1 MSCNPNKISARLV
14 VSGCGTEFVDF
25 HIKPLVPEIPS
36 YIKDTKHF
44 LKVLRDLGRLPEG
57 AILVTADVVGLYP
70 HIPHEEGL
78 SAMREALRRSG
89 QSSIPAED
97 LVDLARIVLTN
108 NNLTFNGKHYVQIL
122 GTAIGTKMAPSY
134 AGIFMGKLESDLL
147 ERAPTK
153 PIFWQRFIDD
163 IFFVWT
169 EGEEKLR
176 EFMEFMNSF
185 HNTIKFTFS
194 WLSQQ
199 VNFLDVNVVLRNG
212 IVSTDLYSKPTDKH
226 QYLFHTS
233 CHPNSCKK
241 GIPFGQALRICRI
254 CSTNAFFEKRARELC
269 YYLVERGYKKDHVER
284 EIDRAR
290 RIPRAD
296 TLRDKQPAN
305 NSRIPFVVTFHPALP
320 NIGEILHRLHPVLN
334 SSRRCQSAIKQV
346 PMVAFRR
353 PKSLKDILVH
363 SEMATPVNDKGCCK
377 CGDRRCRVCD
387 FLVECNDFRSRVQ
400 LRAIIL

>member
-1 MSCNPNKISARLV
+1 
-14 VSGCGTEFVDF
+14 
-25 HIKPLVPEIPS
+25 
-36 YIKDTKHF
+36 
-44 LKVLRDLGRLPEG
+44 
-57 AILVTADVVGLYP
+57 
-70 HIPHEEGL
+70 
-78 SAMREALRRSG
+78 
-89 QSSIPAED
+89 
-97 LVDLARIVLTN
+97 
-108 NNLTFNGKHYVQIL
+108 
-122 GTAIGTKMAPSY
+122 
-134 AGIFMGKLESDLL
+134 
-147 ERAPTK
+147 
-153 PIFWQRFIDD
+153 
-163 IFFVWT
+163 
-169 EGEEKLR
+169 
-176 EFMEFMNSF
+176 MEFMNSF

-194 WLSQQ
+194 WSSQE

-241 GIPFGQALRICRI
+241 GIPFGQALRIRRI

-269 YYLVERGYKKDHVER
+269 NYLVERGYKKDHVER

-387 FLVECNDFRSRVQ
+387 FLVECNDFRSTVTGNHFV
-400 LRAIIL
+400 INI